1 MKTHVHTYK
10 GFTGGISD
18 LHLDDTGKYLSSAS
32 LDRYV
37 RVHDADSTVL
47 LYQCYV
53 KSKATKVLINQVPLQ
68 QPESIEN
75 DDEVEPEEQVHKK
88 NKNKKEVK
96 ATPLDTEYE
105 NMFEQMDT
113 VG

>member
-18 LHLDDTGKYLSSAS
+18 LHLDETGKYLSSAS

-53 KSKATKVLINQVPLQ
+53 KSKATKVLINQLPQ
-68 QPESIEN
+68 QGQLSE
-75 DDEVEPEEQVHKK
+75 DDNEAEPEGQTHKSIK
-88 NKNKKEVK
+88 SKRELK
-96 ATPLDTEYE
+96 ATPLDAEYE
-105 NMFEQMDT
+105 DMFEQMAT